1 MAGSPP
7 HRGATSHA
15 PASST
20 RATSDSGPRCLKLL
34 KNKPEINSDLL
45 NSFAAAPPIRAFR
58 TLRPRRPP
66 PPRPSPAPVAR
77 DSGKSGVKA
86 DRNPRQLQIEDIGI
100 QDKLCWQSFDILHA
114 FGRTPVV
121 PSGAV
126 SVRSGTGIGFRPRK
140 VDGGGHVA
148 DCSCRILFARRC
160 STGSRT
166 LCIVPDPAALPFFRK
181 EHRAG
186 RFVLRVPLSLP
197 ARPGAPLP
205 HRHGVP
211 ALPGNSTIRWQW
223 IGASGQSPWEPRDSS
238 GDTVSYFLSPDPRQW
253 IRSLPTSRRI
263 LRRSLYPGV
272 DWAVYASGDA
282 LEYDLILQPS
292 ADPASIRLR
301 ISAPKVSLTSGGSL
315 VASTASG
322 NIIQNPPVS
331 YQVVRGKKKIV
342 ESRFVARDGGDFGLI
357 LGPRD
362 PALPVFVDP
371 SLHSVLAVEGSLD
384 PRGGAVAAH
393 PPHPRRQRRVNITH
407 LNRTPSPPS
416 GCGPGLSARTRPV
429 PASTRT

>member
-263 LRRSLYPGV
+263 LRRSLYPRRGLGRLCV
-272 DWAVYASGDA
+272 RRRPRIRS
-282 LEYDLILQPS
+282 
-292 ADPASIRLR
+292 DPAAFRR
-301 ISAPKVSLTSGGSL
+301 SGL
-315 VASTASG
+315 
-322 NIIQNPPVS
+322 
-331 YQVVRGKKKIV
+331 
-342 ESRFVARDGGDFGLI
+342 
-357 LGPRD
+357 
-362 PALPVFVDP
+362 
-371 SLHSVLAVEGSLD
+371 
-384 PRGGAVAAH
+384 H
-393 PPHPRRQRRVNITH
+393 PPPHLRPESLAHFRRQPGRVH
-407 LNRTPSPPS
+407 RVRQHHPE
-416 GCGPGLSARTRPV
+416 SARQLPGCPRQKENSGEPFRRPG
-429 PASTRT
+429 RR

>member
-1 MAGSPP
+1 MHSVERRWFPPELFRSAVEPESDSARGKWTVVVTSRIVLAASCLLAGAQLVPARS
-7 HRGATSHA
+7 
-15 PASST
+15 ASSRIQPPSPSFERNIGQDASSSEFLFRSP
-20 RATSDSGPRCLKLL
+20 RAQVRL
-34 KNKPEINSDLL
+34 
-45 NSFAAAPPIRAFR
+45 FR
-58 TLRPRRPP
+58 TAMEYR
-66 PPRPSPAPVAR
+66 
-77 DSGKSGVKA
+77 
-86 DRNPRQLQIEDIGI
+86 
-100 QDKLCWQSFDILHA
+100 
-114 FGRTPVV
+114 
-121 PSGAV
+121 
-126 SVRSGTGIGFRPRK
+126 
-140 VDGGGHVA
+140 
-148 DCSCRILFARRC
+148 
-160 STGSRT
+160 
-166 LCIVPDPAALPFFRK
+166 
-181 EHRAG
+181 
-186 RFVLRVPLSLP
+186 
-197 ARPGAPLP
+197 
-205 HRHGVP
+205 
-211 ALPGNSTIRWQW
+211 LPGNSTIRWQW